1 MRKQQRQ
8 KNIVVAA
15 LAICAVG
22 FVAWT
27 LVSSGA
33 GRRRYTRPAPA
44 PAPGADPNAQA
55 SSALPAAAGTQ
66 DPAKAATPGVPLVPV
81 QSIDFQVVHAQYGR
95 WVESPARDPFQV
107 VLAAAPKSEGPRAAD
122 ILSLR
127 AIWRQS
133 GGRLAVINSQVLA
146 EGDRI
151 AGFNVERIDAN
162 QVWVRGTNGA
172 EHIDFK
178 VGTPAAARSPQGPR
192 ATGQSQGPATS
203 TTSERRL
210 SP

>member
-1 MRKQQRQ
+1 MKKRERQ

-15 LAICAVG
+15 LALCAVG
-22 FVAWT
+22 FVVWT
-27 LVSSGA
+27 IVNAGG
-33 GRRRYTRPAPA
+33 GRRRYTRPT
-44 PAPGADPNAQA
+44 PAPGSDPKAQA
-55 SSALPAAAGTQ
+55 SAAPPAAAGTL
-66 DPAKAATPGVPLVPV
+66 DAAKAAAPGVPLVPV
-81 QSIDFQVVHAQYGR
+81 KSIDFQIVHAQYGR

-107 VLAAAPKSEGPRAAD
+107 VLAAGPRSEGPRAAD

-151 AGFNVERIDAN
+151 AGFSVEKIDAN

-178 VGTPAAARSPQGPR
+178 VGAPAAARPPQGPR
-192 ATGQSQGPATS
+192 STGYSPSPATS